1 MFLLFSVGGGDVELS
16 VNVSGLNPWGFFYF
30 KKKTKRPNKKNHPP
44 QKKTLYR
51 KQLLILERQA
61 TALVLVQTCLANPRL
76 YLVSLLFCE
85 ERWGNALRALPRP
98 WTKAGKQMQP

>member
-16 VNVSGLNPWGFFYF
+16 VNVSGLNPWGFVYL
-30 KKKTKRPNKKNHPP
+30 KQTKRPNQKNHPP

-61 TALVLVQTCLANPRL
+61 TALVLVQTPLANPRL
-76 YLVSLLFCE
+76 YLVSVLFCE
-85 ERWGNALRALPRP
+85 ERWGNALRA
-98 WTKAGKQMQP
+98 